1 MSSLSIYNTGA
12 DRQAKSTRNSRI
24 YYYEIKTVPKYHLEE
39 FECFQT
45 FFLFLLSFLRELY
58 WLHHRDESCNGFIIE
73 MRALLALS

>member
-39 FECFQT
+39 FGWFQKVLVMT
-45 FFLFLLSFLRELY
+45 IKMIAILDF
-58 WLHHRDESCNGFIIE
+58 C
-73 MRALLALS
+73 